1 MMIQHKIVACR
12 CRRKSVE
19 KTCEKI
25 GLTNYRYRGDFFS
38 RFLYFFKRHYLIFT
52 RSADAAQSDML
63 PDAPEV
69 SENPAKI
76 LGIAGFVFSLLGML
90 FIVGMPLSIVSLKK
104 FGDQKKAGSPVNGKG
119 LAIAGVA
126 ISCFWI
132 AYWIFFIVFMTV
144 MTNIM

>member
-63 PDAPEV
+63 YYVKKSAPPQV
-69 SENPAKI
+69 R
-76 LGIAGFVFSLLGML
+76 
-90 FIVGMPLSIVSLKK
+90 
-104 FGDQKKAGSPVNGKG
+104 
-119 LAIAGVA
+119 
-126 ISCFWI
+126 
-132 AYWIFFIVFMTV
+132 FFLY
-144 MTNIM
+144 

>member
-1 MMIQHKIVACR
+1 MMILHKIVACR

-19 KTCEKI
+19 KTCEKF

-69 SENPAKI
+69 SENPAKT
-76 LGIAGFVFSLLGML
+76 LGIAGFVLSLLGLL
-90 FIVGMPLSIVSLKK
+90 FIVGLPLSVVSLKK
-104 FGDQKKAGSPVNGKG
+104 FGDQKKAGGPADGRG
-119 LAIAGVA
+119 LAVSGVI
-126 ISCFWI
+126 ISFSWI
-132 AYWIFFIVFMTV
+132 LYIVFFTVLMTR
-144 MTNIM
+144 

>member
-52 RSADAAQSDML
+52 RSADCLLYTSAAR
-63 PDAPEV
+63 PFPC
-69 SENPAKI
+69 P
-76 LGIAGFVFSLLGML
+76 
-90 FIVGMPLSIVSLKK
+90 P
-104 FGDQKKAGSPVNGKG
+104 
-119 LAIAGVA
+119 
-126 ISCFWI
+126 
-132 AYWIFFIVFMTV
+132 
-144 MTNIM
+144 